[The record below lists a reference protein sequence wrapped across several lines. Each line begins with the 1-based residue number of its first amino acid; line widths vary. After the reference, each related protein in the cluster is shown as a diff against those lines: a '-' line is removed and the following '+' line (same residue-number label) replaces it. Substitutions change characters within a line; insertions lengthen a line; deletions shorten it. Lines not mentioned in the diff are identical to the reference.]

1 VQTPVD
7 QANPASQTSAIAAPR
22 TAGAGLRSAPRAKA
36 KRWLPLVKRVL
47 AGIALLAAAGGLF
60 YAWLPEPIPVDV
72 VSAARGPLRVTV
84 DEDGRTRVKDRYVIS
99 APLLANLARIELEPG
114 DSVQSGQLLARLMP
128 LEPPLLDA
136 RTRAQSEAR
145 VASAQ
150 ASLRQSE
157 SGVTRARTALEYANS
172 EAERQRS
179 LNAQGATAQHALES
193 AELQQRTLREDLA
206 SAEFARSVSGY
217 ELEMARLTLARQ
229 SGRGRPNDEI
239 ALAAPLSGQV
249 LKVIQKSAG
258 VVQPGAA
265 LLELG
270 DVHALEIVADLLTSD
285 AVHVRPKAR
294 TWIQRWGGDA
304 VLAAHVRS
312 IEPSAFTRL
321 SALGVEEQRV
331 NVIIDLDAPR
341 AEWAALGDGYRVEV
355 QILTWQGDDVLAVPE
370 SAIFRRQDSWAT
382 FAVREGK
389 ARLVPIEI
397 GHRNGELVEVQ
408 RGLGVGAQ
416 VIVHPSDR
424 IADGQRVAVRDA
436 PGAVATGPGAAA
448 TR

>member
-1 VQTPVD
+1 VQTPIE
-7 QANPASQTSAIAAPR
+7 QANTSSPTSAIAVPR
-22 TAGAGLRSAPRAKA
+22 SSAQGFAREPRAKA
-36 KRWLPLVKRVL
+36 RRWLPLVKRSL

-72 VSAARGPLRVTV
+72 VLAARGPLRVTV

-145 VASAQ
+145 VASAL
-150 ASLRQSE
+150 ASRRQSE
-157 SGVTRARTALEYANS
+157 SAVTRARTALEYANS

-179 LNAQGATAQHALES
+179 LNAQGATALHALEN

-206 SAEFARSVSGY
+206 SAEFASSVAGY
-217 ELEMARLTLARQ
+217 ELEMARLTVARQ
-229 SGRGRPNDEI
+229 SGRGRPDEEI
-239 ALAAPLSGQV
+239 TLGAPLAGQV

-285 AVHVRPKAR
+285 AVHIHPKAR

-355 QILTWQGDDVLAVPE
+355 QILTWQADDVLAVPE

-382 FAVREGK
+382 FAVREGR

-397 GHRNGELVEVQ
+397 GHRNGERVEVR

-424 IADGQRVAVRDA
+424 VSDGERVAAREAPVAASGR
-436 PGAVATGPGAAA
+436 PGATPSE
-448 TR
+448 